1 MEDWSI
7 NRFDL
12 LNEENYFTWKYRME
26 MHLIRK
32 DLWGIVSGIETCPTS
47 GVRTQLVW
55 DKCMRL
61 PAAEIILH
69 VSDSQLPLTQK
80 TMDPVQMWQI
90 LKEYHE
96 SSGWAN

>member
-1 MEDWSI
+1 MEDQSS
-7 NRFDL
+7 NHFDL

-32 DLWGIVSGIETCPTS
+32 DLWGIVSGTEPHSVS
-47 GVRTQLVW
+47 GAQTQVVW
-55 DKCMRL
+55 DKCVRL
-61 PAAEIILH
+61 ATAKIILH
-69 VSDSQLPLTQK
+69 VSDSQLPLTRK

-96 SSGWAN
+96 SSG